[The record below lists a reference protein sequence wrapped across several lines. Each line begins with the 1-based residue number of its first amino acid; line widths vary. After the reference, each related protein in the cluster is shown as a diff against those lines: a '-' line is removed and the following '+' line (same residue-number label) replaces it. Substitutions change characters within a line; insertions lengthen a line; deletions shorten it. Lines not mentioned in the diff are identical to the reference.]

1 LSFLIWY
8 ISGIGWPAGI
18 HTNHCA
24 IHRCANGTIVHDTK
38 IFDHHSATLREY
50 AKTMITA
57 TNLVKKFDGFLAL
70 DDISFGFSDGEI
82 FGIIGH
88 NGAGKT
94 TLLKIMSGLIAPTS
108 GSLSV
113 NGIDVV
119 NDPVSL
125 KGMLGYLPEESRLY
139 ETMTAENYLAFFGE
153 IYGLSPQVIRERSR
167 QLLSVL
173 SLEPNGKKIGE
184 FSKGMKRKTAIAR
197 SLIHAP
203 ALLVYDEATSGLDP
217 MTSRFI
223 ADYLRTLKK
232 EGKTIVLS
240 AHNLYQV
247 EAICDRVMILRRG
260 KMVAFGS
267 MSELREQFGSLTYT
281 IFFSIDNP
289 GKLLGHS
296 KTYRQEEGLF
306 ICDAESMG
314 ELNECTGLIHDA
326 GGKVEK
332 IESRYPSL
340 EEMLLKIGK

>member
-1 LSFLIWY
+1 MK
-8 ISGIGWPAGI
+8 GWPAGI
-18 HTNHCA
+18 QTSHPA
-24 IHRCANGTIVHDTK
+24 IHLYVNGTIVHDTK

-57 TNLVKKFDGFLAL
+57 TNLVKNYDGFVAL
-70 DDISFGFSDGEI
+70 DRVSFEFSDGEI

-94 TLLKIMSGLIAPTS
+94 TLLKIISGLIAPTS
-108 GSLSV
+108 GSLSI

-119 NDPVSL
+119 KDPVSL

-139 ETMTAENYLAFFGE
+139 ETMTVENYLAFFGE
-153 IYGLSPQVIRERSR
+153 IYGLSQQVIRERSR
-167 QLLSVL
+167 QLLAVL

-184 FSKGMKRKTAIAR
+184 FSKGMKRKAAIAR
-197 SLIHAP
+197 SLIHDP
-203 ALLVYDEATSGLDP
+203 KLLVYDEATSGLDP

-223 ADYLRTLKK
+223 ADYMRTLKR
-232 EGKTIVLS
+232 EGKTVILS

-260 KMVAFGS
+260 QMVAFGS
-267 MSELREQFGSLTYT
+267 MSELREQFGSLTYMV
-281 IFFSIDNP
+281 FFSIGDP
-289 GKLLGHS
+289 VKLLGHS
-296 KTYRQEEGLF
+296 KTYAQEEGF
-306 ICDAESMG
+306 YTSSAEDIK
-314 ELNECTGLIHDA
+314 ELNECTALITEA

-340 EEMLLKIGK
+340 EEMLVKIGK